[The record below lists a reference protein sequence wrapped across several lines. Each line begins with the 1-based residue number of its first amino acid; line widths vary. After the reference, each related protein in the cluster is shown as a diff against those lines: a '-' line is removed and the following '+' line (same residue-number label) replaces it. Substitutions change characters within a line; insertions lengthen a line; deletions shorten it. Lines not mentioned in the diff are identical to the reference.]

1 MTESKETMK
10 IMTAPLR
17 LESKDGVATI
27 TLAEPENMN
36 ALSLVMLDALIE
48 ALDEVKKSDDRVLV
62 LAAEGRA
69 FCAGA
74 DRAEMIER
82 KPAEWE
88 PIVDRYLDPVRRI
101 ADLDIPVIARLQGDT
116 VGGGFGLAIACD
128 FRIAVE
134 GIRLG
139 APFVRIGLAGCD
151 MSAGYYLPR
160 LIPLGAA
167 TEMMMT
173 GRLVRADE
181 ALQLGLVHRVVASG
195 DLDTAVDTFT
205 TQFRQGPPIA
215 LAFTKRAIRRSLD
228 LDRDAEFDYEVF
240 AQVNCIQTEDHQE
253 GVRAFFDEKR
263 KPIFEGR

>member
-1 MTESKETMK
+1 
-10 IMTAPLR
+10 MTAPLR
-17 LESKDGVATI
+17 LESRDGIATI
-27 TLAEPENMN
+27 TLARPDRMN
-36 ALSLVMLDALIE
+36 ALGLEMLDALVE
-48 ALDEVKKSDDRVLV
+48 ALDAVRRGDDRVLV

-74 DRAEMIER
+74 DRSEMIER
-82 KPAEWE
+82 EPREWE
-88 PIVDRYLDPVRRI
+88 PIVDHYLDPVRRI
-101 ADLDIPVIARLQGDT
+101 ADLDIPVIAKLQGDT

-128 FRIAVE
+128 FRVAAE

-160 LIPLGAA
+160 LIPLGVA

-173 GRLVRADE
+173 GRLLGSEE
-181 ALQLGLVHRVVASG
+181 ALALGLVHRVSPAEA
-195 DLDTAVDTFT
+195 LDQEVDALAEKL
-205 TQFRQGPPIA
+205 RRGPPIA

-240 AQVNCIQTEDHQE
+240 AQVNCIQTEDHRE

-263 KPIFEGR
+263 APVFRGR

>member
-1 MTESKETMK
+1 
-10 IMTAPLR
+10 MTAPLR
-17 LESKDGVATI
+17 LESKDGIATI
-27 TLAEPENMN
+27 TLAQPDRMN
-36 ALSLVMLDALIE
+36 ALSLGMLDALIE
-48 ALDEVKKSDDRVLV
+48 ALDAVGRGQDRVLV

-101 ADLDIPVIARLQGDT
+101 ADLDIPVIAKLQGDT

-128 FRIAVE
+128 FRVAVA

-173 GRLVRADE
+173 GKLVRAEE
-181 ALQLGLVHRVVASG
+181 ALGLGLVHRVVAAEA
-195 DLDTAVDTFT
+195 LDSEVEKLAD
-205 TQFRQGPPIA
+205 QLRNGPPIA

-240 AQVNCIQTEDHQE
+240 AQVNCIQTEDHHE

-263 KPIFEGR
+263 APVFKGR

>member
-1 MTESKETMK
+1 
-10 IMTAPLR
+10 MTAPLR
-17 LESKDGVATI
+17 LESKDGIATI
-27 TLAEPENMN
+27 TLAQSERMN
-36 ALSLVMLDALIE
+36 ALNFEMLDALVE
-48 ALDEVKKSDDRVLV
+48 ALDAVARGGDRVLI

-88 PIVDRYLDPVRRI
+88 PIVDHYLDPVRRI
-101 ADLDIPVIARLQGDT
+101 ADLDVPVIAKLQGDT

-173 GRLVRADE
+173 GKLVRADE
-181 ALQLGLVHRVVASG
+181 ALALGLVHRVVAAEA
-195 DLDTAVDTFT
+195 LDGEVEKLAE
-205 TQFRQGPPIA
+205 QLRNGPPIA

-240 AQVNCIQTEDHQE
+240 AQVNCIQTEDHRE
-253 GVRAFFDEKR
+253 GVQAFFDEKR
-263 KPIFEGR
+263 APEFKGR

>member
-1 MTESKETMK
+1 MTE
-10 IMTAPLR
+10 PLR
-17 LESKDGVATI
+17 LESNDGIATI
-27 TLAEPENMN
+27 TLAQPERMN
-36 ALSLVMLDALIE
+36 ALNLGMLDALVE
-48 ALDEVKKSDDRVLV
+48 ALDAVRRSDDRVLV
-62 LAAEGRA
+62 LAAQGRA

-88 PIVDRYLDPVRRI
+88 PIVDHYLDPVRRI
-101 ADLDIPVIARLQGDT
+101 ADLDIPVIACLQGDA

-128 FRIAVE
+128 FRIAAE
-134 GIRLG
+134 GTRLG

-173 GRLVRADE
+173 GKLVRADE
-181 ALQLGLVHRVVASG
+181 ALALGLVHRVVAAE
-195 DLDTAVDTFT
+195 DLDAEVGKLAE
-205 TQFRQGPPIA
+205 QLRNGPPIA

-263 KPIFEGR
+263 APVFKGR

>member
-1 MTESKETMK
+1 
-10 IMTAPLR
+10 MTALLR
-17 LESKDGVATI
+17 LESKDGIATI
-27 TLAEPENMN
+27 TLAQPERMN
-36 ALSLVMLDALIE
+36 ALGLEMLDALVE
-48 ALDEVKKSDDRVLV
+48 ALDSVGRGDDRVLV
-62 LAAEGRA
+62 IAAEGRA

-88 PIVDRYLDPVRRI
+88 PIVDHYLDPIRRI

-181 ALQLGLVHRVVASG
+181 ALGLGLVHRVVSAEK
-195 DLDTAVDTFT
+195 LDDEVSKLAE
-205 TQFRQGPPIA
+205 QLRNGPPIA

-240 AQVNCIQTEDHQE
+240 AQVNCIQTEDHHE

-263 KPIFEGR
+263 APVFKGC

>member
-1 MTESKETMK
+1 
-10 IMTAPLR
+10 MTAPLR
-17 LESKDGVATI
+17 LESKDGIATI
-27 TLAEPENMN
+27 TLAQPERMN
-36 ALSLVMLDALIE
+36 ALSLGMLDALVE
-48 ALDEVKKSDDRVLV
+48 ALDAVGRSDDRVLV

-82 KPAEWE
+82 KSAEWE
-88 PIVDRYLDPVRRI
+88 PIVDHYLDPVRRI

-116 VGGGFGLAIACD
+116 VGGGFGLAIASD

-173 GRLVRADE
+173 GKLVRADE
-181 ALQLGLVHRVVASG
+181 ALALGLVHRVVAAG
-195 DLDTAVDTFT
+195 ELDGEVGALAEKL
-205 TQFRQGPPIA
+205 RNGPPIA

-228 LDRDAEFDYEVF
+228 SDRDTEFDYEVF
-240 AQVNCIQTEDHQE
+240 AQVNCIQTEDHHE

-263 KPIFEGR
+263 APVFKGS

>member
-1 MTESKETMK
+1 
-10 IMTAPLR
+10 
-17 LESKDGVATI
+17 
-27 TLAEPENMN
+27 
-36 ALSLVMLDALIE
+36 LIE
-48 ALDEVKKSDDRVLV
+48 ALDAVGRSDDRVLV

-74 DRAEMIER
+74 DRAEMIPR
-82 KPAEWE
+82 NSAEWE

-128 FRIAVE
+128 FRVAVE

-173 GRLVRADE
+173 GRLVRSDE
-181 ALQLGLVHRVVASG
+181 AQALGLVHRVVPAES
-195 DLDTAVDTFT
+195 LDDEVGKLAGAL
-205 TQFRQGPPIA
+205 RSGPPIA

-228 LDRDAEFDYEVF
+228 LDRNAEFDYEVF
-240 AQVNCIQTEDHQE
+240 AQVNCIQTEDHRE

-263 KPIFEGR
+263 APVFQGR

>member
-1 MTESKETMK
+1 
-10 IMTAPLR
+10 MTAPLR
-17 LESKDGVATI
+17 LESKDGTATI
-27 TLAEPENMN
+27 TLAQPERMN
-36 ALSLVMLDALIE
+36 ALNFEMLDALIE
-48 ALDEVKKSDDRVLV
+48 ALDAVGRGDDRVLV

-88 PIVDRYLDPVRRI
+88 PIVDHYLDPVRRI
-101 ADLDIPVIARLQGDT
+101 ADLDIPVIAKLQGDA

-128 FRIAVE
+128 FRIAAE

-173 GRLVRADE
+173 GKLVRAHE
-181 ALQLGLVHRVVASG
+181 ALALGLVHRVVPAEN
-195 DLDTAVDTFT
+195 LDGEVEALAA
-205 TQFRQGPPIA
+205 QLRNGPPIA

-228 LDRDAEFDYEVF
+228 LGRDAEFDYEVF
-240 AQVNCIQTEDHQE
+240 AQVNCIQTEDHHE

-263 KPIFEGR
+263 APVFKGR

>member
-1 MTESKETMK
+1 
-10 IMTAPLR
+10 MTAPLR
-17 LESKDGVATI
+17 LESRDGIATI
-27 TLAEPENMN
+27 TLAQPERMN
-36 ALSLVMLDALIE
+36 ALNLEMLDALIE
-48 ALDEVKKSDDRVLV
+48 ALDAVGRSDDRVLV

-74 DRAEMIER
+74 DRAEMIPR
-82 KPAEWE
+82 NSAEWE

-128 FRIAVE
+128 FRVAVE

-173 GRLVRADE
+173 GRLVRSDE
-181 ALQLGLVHRVVASG
+181 AQALGLVHRVVPAES
-195 DLDTAVDTFT
+195 LDDEVGKLAGAL
-205 TQFRQGPPIA
+205 RSGPPIA

-228 LDRDAEFDYEVF
+228 LDRNAEFDYEVF
-240 AQVNCIQTEDHQE
+240 AQVNCIQTEDHRE

-263 KPIFEGR
+263 APVFQGR

>member
-1 MTESKETMK
+1 MTT
-10 IMTAPLR
+10 PLR
-17 LESKDGVATI
+17 LESKDGIATI
-27 TLAEPENMN
+27 TLTQPERMN
-36 ALSLVMLDALIE
+36 ALSLTMLDALID
-48 ALDEVKKSDDRVLV
+48 ALDAVRRGDDRVLV
-62 LAAEGRA
+62 LAAEGQA

-74 DRAEMIER
+74 DRAEMIQR

-88 PIVDRYLDPVRRI
+88 PIVDHYLDPVRRI

-128 FRIAVE
+128 FRVAAE

-160 LIPLGAA
+160 LIPLGVA

-173 GRLVRADE
+173 GKLVRADE
-181 ALQLGLVHRVVASG
+181 ALALGLVHRVAPA
-195 DLDTAVDTFT
+195 DKLDDEVNELA
-205 TQFRQGPPIA
+205 QRLRSGPPIA
-215 LAFTKRAIRRSLD
+215 LVFTKRAIRRSLD

-263 KPIFEGR
+263 APVFQGR

>member
-1 MTESKETMK
+1 
-10 IMTAPLR
+10 MTAPLR
-17 LESKDGVATI
+17 LESKDGIATI
-27 TLAEPENMN
+27 TLAQPERMN
-36 ALSLVMLDALIE
+36 ALGFEMLDALVE
-48 ALDEVKKSDDRVLV
+48 ALDTVGRGDDRVLV
-62 LAAEGRA
+62 IAAEGRA

-88 PIVDRYLDPVRRI
+88 PIVDHYLDPVRRI

-173 GRLVRADE
+173 GKLVRADE
-181 ALQLGLVHRVVASG
+181 ALGLGLVHRVVSAEK
-195 DLDTAVDTFT
+195 LDDEVDKLAE
-205 TQFRQGPPIA
+205 QLRNGPPIA

-240 AQVNCIQTEDHQE
+240 AQVNCIQTEDHHE

-263 KPIFEGR
+263 APVFKGC

>member
-1 MTESKETMK
+1 MTT
-10 IMTAPLR
+10 PLR
-17 LESKDGVATI
+17 LESKDGIATI
-27 TLAEPENMN
+27 TLAQPENLN
-36 ALSLVMLDALIE
+36 ALSIGMLDALVE
-48 ALDEVKKSDDRVLV
+48 ALDAVGRGDDRVLI

-74 DRAEMIER
+74 DRAEMVER
-82 KPAEWE
+82 RPAEWA
-88 PIVDRYLDPVRRI
+88 PIVDHYLDPVRRI

-128 FRIAVE
+128 FRVAAE

-173 GRLVRADE
+173 GKLVKADE
-181 ALQLGLVHRVVASG
+181 ALALGLVHRVVPPDA
-195 DLDTAVDTFT
+195 LDAEVGKLAE
-205 TQFRQGPPIA
+205 QLRNGPPIA

-263 KPIFEGR
+263 APVFKGR

>member
-1 MTESKETMK
+1 
-10 IMTAPLR
+10 MTAPLR
-17 LESKDGVATI
+17 LESKDGIATI
-27 TLAEPENMN
+27 TLAQPERTN
-36 ALSLVMLDALIE
+36 ALSFGMLDALVE
-48 ALDEVKKSDDRVLV
+48 ALDAVRRGEDRVLV
-62 LAAEGRA
+62 LAAEGRV

-88 PIVDRYLDPVRRI
+88 PIVDHYLDPVRRI
-101 ADLDIPVIARLQGDT
+101 ADLDIPVIAKLQGDT

-128 FRIAVE
+128 FRIAAH

-167 TEMMMT
+167 TEMMLT
-173 GRLVRADE
+173 GKLVRSEE
-181 ALQLGLVHRVVASG
+181 ALALGLVHRAVAAE
-195 DLDTAVDTFT
+195 DLDAEVELLAE
-205 TQFRQGPPIA
+205 QLKNGPPIA

-240 AQVNCIQTEDHQE
+240 AQVTCIQTEDHRE

-263 KPIFEGR
+263 APVFKGR

>member
-1 MTESKETMK
+1 
-10 IMTAPLR
+10 MTAPLR
-17 LESKDGVATI
+17 LESKDGIATL
-27 TLAEPENMN
+27 TLAQPERMN
-36 ALSLVMLDALIE
+36 ALGFEMLDALID
-48 ALDEVKKSDDRVLV
+48 ALDAVRRGDDRVLV

-82 KPAEWE
+82 EPAEWE

-101 ADLDIPVIARLQGDT
+101 ADLDIPVIAKLQGDT

-128 FRIAVE
+128 FRIAAA

-160 LIPLGAA
+160 LIPLGVA

-173 GRLVRADE
+173 GKLVRADE
-181 ALQLGLVHRVVASG
+181 ALALGLVHRTVAAE
-195 DLDTAVDTFT
+195 DLDGEVGKLAEKL
-205 TQFRQGPPIA
+205 RNGPPIA

-228 LDRDAEFDYEVF
+228 LNRDAEFDYEVF
-240 AQVNCIQTEDHQE
+240 AQVNCIQTEDHRE

-263 KPIFEGR
+263 APVFKGR

>member
-1 MTESKETMK
+1 MSE
-10 IMTAPLR
+10 PLR

-27 TLAEPENMN
+27 TLAQPERMN
-36 ALSLVMLDALIE
+36 ALSFGMLDALIE
-48 ALDEVKKSDDRVLV
+48 ALDAVGRSDDRVLV

-173 GRLVRADE
+173 GKLVRADE
-181 ALQLGLVHRVVASG
+181 ALDLGLVHRVVPPEK
-195 DLDTAVDTFT
+195 LDDEVGKLAL
-205 TQFRQGPPIA
+205 QLRNGPPIA

-228 LDRDAEFDYEVF
+228 LDRNAEFDYEVF
-240 AQVNCIQTEDHQE
+240 AQVNCIQTEDHHE

-263 KPIFEGR
+263 APVFEGR

>member
-1 MTESKETMK
+1 
-10 IMTAPLR
+10 MTAPLR
-17 LESKDGVATI
+17 LESKDGIATI
-27 TLAEPENMN
+27 TLAQPERMN
-36 ALSLVMLDALIE
+36 ALSFEMLDALVE
-48 ALDEVKKSDDRVLV
+48 ALDAVRRSDDRVLI

-82 KPAEWE
+82 KPIEWE
-88 PIVDRYLDPVRRI
+88 PIVDHYLDPVRRI
-101 ADLDIPVIARLQGDT
+101 ADLDVPVIAKLQGDT

-128 FRIAVE
+128 FRIAAE

-151 MSAGYYLPR
+151 MAAGYYLPR

-173 GRLVRADE
+173 GKLVRADE
-181 ALQLGLVHRVVASG
+181 ALALGLVHRVVEAE
-195 DLDTAVDTFT
+195 DLDNEVGKLAE
-205 TQFRQGPPIA
+205 QLRNGPPIA

-228 LDRDAEFDYEVF
+228 LDRNAEFDYEVF
-240 AQVNCIQTEDHQE
+240 AQVNCIQTEDHRE

-263 KPIFEGR
+263 APVFKGR

>member
-1 MTESKETMK
+1 
-10 IMTAPLR
+10 MTAPLR
-17 LESKDGVATI
+17 LESKDGIATI
-27 TLAEPENMN
+27 TLAQPENLN
-36 ALSLVMLDALIE
+36 ALSLSMLDALVE
-48 ALDEVKKSDDRVLV
+48 ALDAVGRSDDRVLI

-88 PIVDRYLDPVRRI
+88 PIVDHYLDPVRRI

-128 FRIAVE
+128 FRIAAE

-160 LIPLGAA
+160 LIPLGVA

-173 GRLVRADE
+173 GKLVKAEE
-181 ALQLGLVHRVVASG
+181 ALALGLVHRVVAA
-195 DLDTAVDTFT
+195 DALDAEVEKLAEKL
-205 TQFRQGPPIA
+205 RSGPPIA

-240 AQVNCIQTEDHQE
+240 AQVNCIQTEDH
-253 GVRAFFDEKR
+253 
-263 KPIFEGR
+263 